1 MLPVISEFQRTS
13 TDNMDSLVYFI
24 QAAEY
29 FWDSALE
36 ATRNKDFNLADH
48 NFVEAFKK
56 YHACRRI
63 DSFNHYYFHQMGMCL
78 YSLSYFPDAE
88 AKNKSLLIAHDAF
101 KNAID
106 LHKSAYPKPDVDQRC
121 VRAMYI
127 RDLVNCLIDLEQ
139 YKEADTILGKAVE
152 LDPTPLSL
160 AHLGVLKATYLGQA
174 EIGKTYFSEAFAS
187 AARNKDKYPNDAA
200 AAAVHAGLLRLGRES
215 SLIPPLNLVR

>member
-1 MLPVISEFQRTS
+1 MISESQRTS

-24 QAAEY
+24 QAAEC

-36 ATRNKDFNLADH
+36 AIRNRNLGLADQ
-48 NFVEAFKK
+48 NFLEAFKK
-56 YHACRRI
+56 YNACSRI
-63 DSFNHYYFHQMGMCL
+63 DSSYHYYFHQMGMCL
-78 YSLSYFPDAE
+78 YSLSYFPNVE

-106 LHKSAYPKPDVDQRC
+106 LHKSAHPRPDEDQRC
-121 VRAMYI
+121 VRAMYL

-139 YKEADTILGKAVE
+139 YKEADTILGKAVG

-174 EIGKTYFSEAFAS
+174 EIGKTYFSEAFAA
-187 AARNKDKYPNDAA
+187 AARNKDAHPDDAA
-200 AAAVHAGLLRLGRES
+200 AAENHAGILKLGREFG
-215 SLIPPLNLVR
+215 LIPPLSLVR